1 MEHFQQQIKIN
12 NVWIALELALLGTR
26 SKFGQ
31 FVLTFNY
38 ICKFTNLMM
47 TPIKIMPF
55 NTKKPFQ
62 SDNSPVGSLESQ
74 LFSDDDRDSIPE
86 GGWYLG
92 SETRKYIPSLN
103 LEKPEDIESKFTIEL
118 QLERG
123 LRYSACVDYS

>member
-55 NTKKPFQ
+55 NTKKPF
-62 SDNSPVGSLESQ
+62 
-74 LFSDDDRDSIPE
+74 
-86 GGWYLG
+86 
-92 SETRKYIPSLN
+92 
-103 LEKPEDIESKFTIEL
+103 
-118 QLERG
+118 
-123 LRYSACVDYS
+123 